1 MRATVMRDWQL
12 RVDDLADPTPGPGQV
27 LTKVLACG
35 ICGSDLHM
43 LQHGAESR
51 RLMEELTGDR
61 PPDPMQIKMF
71 EPGLDTVMGHEFCCE
86 VVELGPGC
94 SNLKTGDIVVS
105 LPVAFDAGGL
115 HAVGYSNVY
124 NGGYAELM
132 VLNEMVGVK
141 VPTGLDPDLAAMTE
155 PLAVGVHAVA
165 KSRITANESAV
176 VLGCGPVGL
185 ACIAELKMRG
195 IGPVV
200 AADFSTKR
208 RALAEQLGADV
219 VVDPRVTPAIEAWR
233 AADGVRTL
241 VIYEAVGVPGMID
254 QAMRVAPKDA
264 RILVVGACMQE
275 DRIHPMLGIGRE
287 LNLQFVLGYEPMEFG
302 SALAAIA
309 DGKVDLRPWLTAAVA
324 IDDVPQAFLD
334 LADPE
339 EHAKIMV
346 KPWMN

>member
-1 MRATVMRDWQL
+1 
-12 RVDDLADPTPGPGQV
+12 
-27 LTKVLACG
+27 
-35 ICGSDLHM
+35 
-43 LQHGAESR
+43 
-51 RLMEELTGDR
+51 
-61 PPDPMQIKMF
+61 MQIKMF

-141 VPTGLDPDLAAMTE
+141 VPAGLDPDLAAMTE

-165 KSRITANESAV
+165 KSRITTNESAV

-195 IGPVV
+195 IGPIV

-241 VIYEAVGVPGMID
+241 VIFEAVGVPGMID
-254 QAMRVAPKDA
+254 ELLRVAPTQS
-264 RILVVGACMQE
+264 RIVIVGVCMQP
-275 DRIHPMLGIGRE
+275 DSITPMFGIGKE
-287 LNLQFVLGYEPMEFG
+287 LNLQFVLGYTPEEFARSLHLLAEG
-302 SALAAIA
+302 TVDASALITAKVGL
-309 DGKVDLRPWLTAAVA
+309 DGVKGAFAELGNPERQTKILVEPWR
-324 IDDVPQAFLD
+324 
-334 LADPE
+334 
-339 EHAKIMV
+339 
-346 KPWMN
+346 